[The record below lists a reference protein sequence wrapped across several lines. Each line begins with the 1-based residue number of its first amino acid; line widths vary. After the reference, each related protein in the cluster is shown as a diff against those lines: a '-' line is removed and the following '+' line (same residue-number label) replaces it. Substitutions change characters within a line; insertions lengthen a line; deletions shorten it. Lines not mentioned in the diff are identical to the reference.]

1 MNFKNM
7 KPTALALIALMLAAC
22 SVTQEKLDI
31 ERAAN
36 DSNGVARYR
45 TTMQAESATLDA
57 KRAAQ
62 IVHRPYITGRAI
74 PVSREVTLPMPLR
87 QGVDTTLLFSD
98 GAVDL
103 VTLAARIQDATGIPV
118 QVTPDALLPAENFL
132 PNLAQNNDARS
143 QQNQSNRYPN
153 TADPSAGTSLEGLMP
168 EGVVTSTPASTP
180 ATINPQPQP
189 DITAKKAPA
198 TIAQNGKAEKRKPSA
213 AATRPLDATLDSIAM
228 KLFVSWKYNDT
239 SGAIIFYRT
248 ETKVFEV
255 RNLEISGGAE
265 MTVGLSGSTD
275 GNSSSNGLDS
285 RSKSI
290 LKADRKDLPMTQ
302 LLSRVQQFMTRA
314 GKAVTGE
321 DGYLIVTDTKAS
333 LDRIDAYIRSE
344 NAMRS
349 RRIDLVYQE
358 ITVEKNNSI
367 QGGLNWNLAFNTGA
381 GNGGSV
387 SGLSSLIEQE
397 GAAMS
402 LGLSAGSGKF
412 AGSSVAVQALSKIGK
427 IVSERT
433 NVFGSTYGKPATV
446 GRPKRLSYID
456 KTDQT
461 PSNSDVNGPTISMST
476 KELVYGRLITFL
488 PYAYSN
494 GDINLT
500 IKYDDTPKPDIEK
513 ISQPNGSFVQNPQV
527 ESDVYV
533 RNATLR
539 PGQPY
544 VISAETEDSRT
555 SDERRTDPKAPIIA
569 GGSDV
574 TENDQRVTVSVI
586 TAMVRE

>member
-62 IVHRPYITGRAI
+62 IVHRPYITGRAV

-87 QGVDTTLLFSD
+87 QGVDTTLLFAD

-143 QQNQSNRYPN
+143 QQTQSNRYPN
-153 TADPSAGTSLEGLMP
+153 TADPSAGSSLEGLMP
-168 EGVVTSTPASTP
+168 EGILTGSPPSTPA
-180 ATINPQPQP
+180 ATIAQSQP
-189 DITAKKAPA
+189 DRTAKKAP
-198 TIAQNGKAEKRKPSA
+198 TTSAQNGKTEKRTHSA
-213 AATRPLDATLDSIAM
+213 VATRPLDTTLDSIAM
-228 KLFVSWKYNDT
+228 NLYVSWKYNDT

-248 ETKVFEV
+248 ETRIFEV
-255 RNLEISGGAE
+255 RNLEVMGGAE

-275 GNSSSNGLDS
+275 GSSSSNGLDS

-290 LKADRKDLPMTQ
+290 IKADRKDQPMTQ
-302 LLSRVQQFMTRA
+302 LISRVQQFMTRA
-314 GKAVTGE
+314 GKVVAGE

-349 RRIDLVYQE
+349 RRIDLVYQQ
-358 ITVEKNNSI
+358 ITVERTKSLE
-367 QGGLNWNLAFNTGA
+367 GGVNWNLAFNTGA
-381 GNGGSV
+381 GNGASV
-387 SGLSSLIEQE
+387 SGLNSLIEQE

-412 AGSSVAVQALSKIGK
+412 AGSSVAVQALSKIGR

-433 NVFGSTYGKPATV
+433 DVFGSTNGKPATV
-446 GRPKRLSYID
+446 GRPKRMSYID

-461 PSNSDVNGPTISMST
+461 PNNSDVSGPTISMST

-500 IKYDDTPKPDIEK
+500 IKFDDTAKPDIEK
-513 ISQPNGSFVQNPQV
+513 IAQPNGSFVQNPQV

-533 RNATLR
+533 RTATLR

-544 VISAETEDSRT
+544 VIAAQTEDSQT
-555 SDERRTDPKAPIIA
+555 SDERRTDPKAPVVA
-569 GGSDV
+569 GGSDA

>member
-1 MNFKNM
+1 MNFKHV
-7 KPTALALIALMLAAC
+7 KPTTLVLIALVLAAC
-22 SVTQEKLDI
+22 SVTQEKQAI

-45 TTMQAESATLDA
+45 TTLQAESATLDA

-62 IVHRPYITGRAI
+62 IVHRPYITGRAV

-87 QGVDTTLLFSD
+87 QGVDTTLLFAD

-103 VTLAARIQDATGIPV
+103 VTLAGRIQEATGIPV

-132 PNLAQNNDARS
+132 PNLAQSNDARS
-143 QQNQSNRYPN
+143 QQTQSNHYPS
-153 TADPSAGTSLEGLMP
+153 TADSSAGTDMQSLMP
-168 EGVVTSTPASTP
+168 EGIITTSPAS
-180 ATINPQPQP
+180 ASASISAQPQP
-189 DITAKKAPA
+189 DKAVKKSSTANARPSNADKKASSA
-198 TIAQNGKAEKRKPSA
+198 KAE
-213 AATRPLDATLDSIAM
+213 RPLDATLDSIAM
-228 KLFVSWKYNDT
+228 RLFVSWKYNDT
-239 SGAIIFYRT
+239 LGAIVFYRT

-255 RNLEISGGAE
+255 RNLEVSGGAE

-290 LKADRKDLPMTQ
+290 IKADRKDQPMTQ
-302 LLSRVQQFMTRA
+302 LTSRVQQFMTRA
-314 GKAVTGE
+314 GKVVAGD

-349 RRIDLVYQE
+349 RRIDLVYQQ
-358 ITVEKNNSI
+358 ITVEKNKSI
-367 QGGLNWNLAFNTGA
+367 QGGVNWNLAFNTGA

-387 SGLSSLIEQE
+387 SGLNSLIEQE

-500 IKYDDTPKPDIEK
+500 IKFDDTPLPAIEK

-544 VISAETEDSRT
+544 VISAETEDSQT
-555 SDERRTDPKAPIIA
+555 SDERRTDPKAPVIA

-574 TENDQRVTVSVI
+574 TEKDQRVTVSVI